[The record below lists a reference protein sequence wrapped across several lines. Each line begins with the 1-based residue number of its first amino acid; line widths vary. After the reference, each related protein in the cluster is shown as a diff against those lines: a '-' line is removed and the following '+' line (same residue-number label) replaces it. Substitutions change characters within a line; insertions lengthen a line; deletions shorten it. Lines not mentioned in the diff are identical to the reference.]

1 MELNGTVTISL
12 KDYNKL
18 TQAYPKVE
26 QSRISLYEASK
37 EIEVFLSFLCTR
49 ETIDDY
55 VGEFN
60 RQSQHAQII
69 IVDDKA
75 KIKFNEENNNKS

>member
-12 KDYNKL
+12 KDYTKL
-18 TQAYPKVE
+18 IEIYPQAEK
-26 QSRISLYEASK
+26 SRESLYQAAK
-37 EIEVFLSFLCTR
+37 EIEVFLSFLCSR

-60 RQSQHAQII
+60 RQSQHSQII
-69 IVDDKA
+69 IVDDRA

>member
-1 MELNGTVTISL
+1 M
-12 KDYNKL
+12 K
-18 TQAYPKVE
+18 
-26 QSRISLYEASK
+26 
-37 EIEVFLSFLCTR
+37 VFLSFLCTR

-60 RQSQHAQII
+60 RQSQHSQII

>member
-12 KDYNKL
+12 KDYTKL
-18 TQAYPKVE
+18 TEAYPKVE
-26 QSRISLYEASK
+26 KSRISLYEAAK

-60 RQSQHAQII
+60 RQSQHSQII

>member
-12 KDYNKL
+12 KDYTKL
-18 TQAYPKVE
+18 IEVYPKAE
-26 QSRISLYEASK
+26 KSRKNLYEASK

-49 ETIDDY
+49 EDIEDY

-60 RQSQHAQII
+60 RQSQHSSIVII
-69 IVDDKA
+69 NEKA
-75 KIKFNEENNNKS
+75 KIKFNEEDNDKS